1 MRRIRRDESQ
11 EDLVKLLTSGEN
23 PVFKEIWRLLV
34 FAATLGVQSGV
45 RKPLGKVDQGKAIN
59 ESYFSVPG
67 WRGMLYLIGVTE
79 HGDTGALKADEAS
92 EDQLATLFEEYANH
106 GLYILRDVVQSSVS
120 PLDDIVTMVL
130 EKASTPAAPPT
141 AADLI

>member
-1 MRRIRRDESQ
+1 MRRIRREESH
-11 EDLVKLLTSGEN
+11 EDLVKLLTSGEK

-34 FAATLGVQSGV
+34 FAAALGVQTGV

-79 HGDTGALKADEAS
+79 HGDTVALKADEAS
-92 EDQLATLFEEYANH
+92 EDQLATLFEEYSNQ
-106 GLYILRDVVQSSVS
+106 GLFMLRDVVQSSVS
-120 PLDDIVTMVL
+120 PLDDIMTIIL
-130 EKASTPAAPPT
+130 EKASTPVFSPMV
-141 AADLI
+141 ADLI